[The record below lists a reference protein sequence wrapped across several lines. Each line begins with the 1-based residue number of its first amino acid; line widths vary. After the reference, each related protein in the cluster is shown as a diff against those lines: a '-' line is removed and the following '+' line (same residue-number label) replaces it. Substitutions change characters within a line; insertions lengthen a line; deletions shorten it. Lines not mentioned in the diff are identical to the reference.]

1 MDRVD
6 SRAASE
12 PSGFT
17 DALVVGAGPVGLTM
31 AAELARHGVS
41 CRIVDRN
48 RARSEHSKALVLW
61 SRSLE
66 VLDDMGGVEAFVS
79 AGIRVRSVSLYGD
92 GRRLAQ
98 LKLDGIDSRYDYAL
112 MMPQSESERLLEDHL
127 HAFGG
132 RVEREVELSGFTLDR
147 DGVSATLTRGGK
159 NESLRCAWLIG
170 CDGAHS
176 TVRHVLGTPFSGA
189 PEPNDWVLA
198 DLRVRGALAADEV
211 SIFFHELGI
220 LAFFP
225 ISRDRFRVIADVGP
239 AASADHPKDPTL
251 GEVQALVGARGP
263 SGLELHDPVWLA
275 GFRIHE
281 RKVADYRQ
289 GRVFLA
295 GDAAH
300 IHSPAGGQGMNTGMQ
315 DAYNLAWKLGL
326 VVAGRSSD
334 PSLLLDSYSQERSA
348 VGAMVLRQAG
358 LLTRVATLRSSL
370 AQQLRNRVYALLG
383 SLGIVQ
389 HQLGSALAEL
399 SVNYRG
405 SALSG
410 ESVGAQRI
418 ARLSGA
424 VVPGDRAPDG
434 PLVDLGPGATLR
446 LLDLLR
452 GTRHVLLLFRGNAAA
467 GDAGD
472 WLARLGEAVH
482 ARYPEMVS
490 VAFVDPAG
498 DLPAPPAGTGPWRIL
513 HDPHG
518 ELHRR
523 YGATRPTAYLIR
535 PDGYVGHNGQPASWD
550 GLRAHLDRYLR
561 PAA

>member
-1 MDRVD
+1 MGPAD
-6 SRAASE
+6 SRLAGE
-12 PSGFT
+12 PSRCT

-31 AAELARHGVS
+31 AAELERHGVS
-41 CRIVDRN
+41 CRIVDRS

-66 VLDDMGGVEAFVS
+66 MLDDMGGVEAFVA
-79 AGIRVRSVSLYGD
+79 AGIRVRAVSLHGE
-92 GRRLAQ
+92 GQRLLH
-98 LKLDGIDSRYDYAL
+98 LKLDGIDSSFDYAL
-112 MMPQSESERLLEDHL
+112 MLPQSETERLLEDHL
-127 HAFGG
+127 HTVGG
-132 RVEREVELSGFTLDR
+132 RVEREVELVGFAADH
-147 DGVSATLTRGGK
+147 DGVSATLAHAGHH
-159 NESLRCAWLIG
+159 EIVRCAWLIG

-176 TVRHVLGTPFSGA
+176 TVRHLLGTSFSGA

-198 DLRVRGALAADEV
+198 DVRVRGPLPPDEV

-239 AASADHPKDPTL
+239 AASVAHPNDPTL
-251 GEVQALVGARGP
+251 AEVQALVAARGP
-263 SGLELHDPVWLA
+263 VGLELHDPVWLS

-281 RKVADYRQ
+281 RKVEDYRR

-358 LLTRVATLRSSL
+358 RLTTIATLRNSV
-370 AQQLRNRVYALLG
+370 AQHLRNRIYSLVG

-389 HQLGSALAEL
+389 HQLGNAFAEL

-405 SALSG
+405 SALCG
-410 ESVGAQRI
+410 ESAGAPLV
-418 ARLSGA
+418 ARLPGA
-424 VVPGDRAPDG
+424 VSPGDRAPDG
-434 PLVDLGPGATLR
+434 SLLDATTGAPLR
-446 LLDLLR
+446 LFDVLH
-452 GTRHVLLLFRGNAAA
+452 GTRHVLLLFRGSSAA
-467 GDAGD
+467 GDGVGPLGR
-472 WLARLGEAVH
+472 LAELVPT
-482 ARYPEMVS
+482 RYPGVVS
-490 VAFVDPAG
+490 LALIETPGERSSPCGRAE
-498 DLPAPPAGTGPWRIL
+498 AWRVL
-513 HDPHG
+513 RDPHG

-523 YGATRPTAYLIR
+523 YAATGQAAYLIR
-535 PDGYVGHNGQPASWD
+535 PDGYVGYRSQPASGV
-550 GLRAHLDRYLR
+550 GLSAHLDRYLR